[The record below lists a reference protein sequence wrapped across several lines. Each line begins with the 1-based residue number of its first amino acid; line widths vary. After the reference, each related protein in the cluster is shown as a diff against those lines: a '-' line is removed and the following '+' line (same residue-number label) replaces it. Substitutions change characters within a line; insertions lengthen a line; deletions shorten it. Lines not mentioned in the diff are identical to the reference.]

1 MRLYLEYC
9 ARNSHTVVSLQHDDR
24 RDFLSSVVPTH
35 GAESTGPAKN
45 NPCGARESAAAL
57 QRRQLPFRRPPSFAL
72 ATFDAH
78 KPAVCFRRSEQ
89 APIAVPAVGILAE
102 PARTIRRHRAAHQR
116 QARCLAQQIGSSRNL
131 HCRRTAHNARRD
143 FDRAEIAG
151 GVRPLMFSDWLRCR
165 WGVRARDFAKE
176 LFQFLDHDGVPLIDK
191 GLVNMCAICPPNL
204 FIPYAAQFRHDHRR
218 EQCHRQRVFA
228 VSHV

>member
-1 MRLYLEYC
+1 VSDY

-24 RDFLSSVVPTH
+24 RDFLSCPKS
-35 GAESTGPAKN
+35 
-45 NPCGARESAAAL
+45 
-57 QRRQLPFRRPPSFAL
+57 PFRRPPSFAL

-78 KPAVCFRRSEQ
+78 KPAVCFRCSEQ

-151 GVRPLMFSDWLRCR
+151 AVRPRMFSDWLRCR

-176 LFQFLDHDGVPLIDK
+176 LSQFLDHDGVPLIDK
-191 GLVNMCAICPPNL
+191 GLVNMCAICPPQIFL
-204 FIPYAAQFRHDHRR
+204 FPCAAPFRQDHRR